1 MTGTDK
7 AMTKTLPLPRVLAV
21 LLAVFLLPLTA
32 LAVETTGS
40 LKGRVTDSSGTVL
53 PGITVTVA
61 SDSLIGGAR
70 TAITDDQGR
79 YRFPALPIGNYSVKA
94 EHEGFR
100 TMESRAYVG
109 IGADLT
115 VDFAMQLPT
124 AEETFVITD
133 IRPVVD
139 PSKTE
144 SGTTYDNHFLQNVPS
159 GRSYQGMTS
168 FVPGVTDAGSGNPN
182 VHGETLYS
190 NSYLLD
196 GVNITDPVTHTFST
210 NFNFDAIEAIE
221 IITGGYDPEYGQAT
235 GAIVNI
241 VTKSGGNE
249 LEVDSSLYY
258 QDFNLASGGKRTNG
272 DYSAANFNVNVG
284 GPVLKDRIWYFTSY
298 EFNRIVLTPTVLRNA
313 NTGTKEGDAEIA
325 TGHFLLGKLTWQLN
339 SSHKLTFQLQTDP
352 TTFENLDSDSTVFRS
367 AQTRRT
373 QGGANY
379 SATWDWVVSGST
391 LLRTQVGFVDSFLG
405 ETPQNNSLGEAS
417 HVNTLGDLT
426 NNSILYFLDRRQ
438 RLAAHSKITHFV
450 DDFFGSHELGAGI
463 DMMYDRSPYVASVNG
478 DAIYLDAGY
487 QTDGAGNILF
497 DDAGN
502 PVGNPNAKYVYDGT
516 LRTVTKGSL
525 VGFWIRDEWRPTSNL
540 LLKIGGRFDHSE
552 AYNDVGMTVIN
563 FNTFAPRL
571 YVSWDP
577 TKDQKTALTAGYGQ
591 FYDNGMLLVAD
602 FVNKRTFGGRIYEWD
617 GAQYTYASNFGGGGS
632 GFELKKLRAPVK
644 HEFQVGVE
652 REIASNVGVGAR
664 LIVSRSQYYFEDD
677 ETNLIWNA
685 DGSDA
690 IGFKNGVDEYIFSLG
705 TPAFSYRDYRGL
717 EFTIEKA
724 MADGWLVEG
733 SYVLSDA
740 TGTNSS
746 PISYFGDNPV
756 QNDILKKGELGYN
769 VGNALKIQTT
779 KELPFGFNIGAAY
792 MFETGYPYDRIY
804 YNNYYQNYY
813 DYRNVPGQFHY
824 EPFQSLDIRGQWQ
837 TRFGRNRLSVIAD
850 VFNVLDSRVV
860 TARQT
865 DYNPE
870 LSDDDPN
877 QTFGRVLARQRPL
890 RARVGLRYNF

>member
-1 MTGTDK
+1 MTRIFQ
-7 AMTKTLPLPRVLAV
+7 LSRVLAV
-21 LLAVFLLPLTA
+21 LVAVFLPLSA
-32 LAVETTGS
+32 LGVETTGA
-40 LKGRVTDSSGTVL
+40 LHGKVTDSSGTVL
-53 PGITVTVA
+53 PGITVTVTGE
-61 SDSLIGGAR
+61 SLIGGAR
-70 TAITDDQGR
+70 TAVTDDQGR
-79 YRFPALPIGNYSVKA
+79 FRFPALPVGNYTVKA

-100 TMESRAYVG
+100 TTESRTYVG
-109 IGADLT
+109 IGSDIT
-115 VDFAMQLPT
+115 VDFALQLPT

-133 IRPVVD
+133 VRPVVD

-144 SGTTYDNHFLQNVPS
+144 SGATYDSDFLQNVPS

-258 QDFNLASGGKRTNG
+258 QDYNLASGGKKSNG

-284 GPVLKDRIWYFTSY
+284 GPVLKDKIWFFTSY
-298 EFNRIVLTPTVLRNA
+298 EFNRIVLTPTILRNA
-313 NTGTKEGDAEIA
+313 NTGTKEAEPETAI
-325 TGHFLLGKLTWQLN
+325 GHFLLGKLTWQLN

-352 TTFENLDSDSTVFRS
+352 TTFENESGDSTVFRT
-367 AQTRRT
+367 AQTVRH

-379 SATWDWVVSGST
+379 SATWDWVLSGST
-391 LLRTQVGFVDSFLG
+391 LLRSQIGFVDSFLNEVPTG
-405 ETPQNNSLGEAS
+405 GSYTTPS

-426 NNSILYFLDRRQ
+426 NNSQLYYLDRRQ
-438 RLAAHSKITHFV
+438 RLVAHTKVTHFL
-450 DDFFGSHELGAGI
+450 DDLFGSHELGAGL
-463 DMMYDRSPYVASVNG
+463 DFMQDKSPYIASVNG
-478 DAIYLDAGY
+478 DAIYIDSGY
-487 QTDGAGNILF
+487 QTDGEGNIVF
-497 DDAGN
+497 DDDGN
-502 PVGNPNAKYVYDGT
+502 PVGNPTSKYEYDGT
-516 LRTVTKGSL
+516 LRTVTRGSL
-525 VGFWIRDEWRPTSNL
+525 VGLWLRDEWRPTSNL
-540 LLKIGGRFDHSE
+540 LLKVGARFDHSE
-552 AYNDVGMTVIN
+552 AYNDVGTSVIN
-563 FNTFAPRL
+563 FNTIAPRL

-577 TKDQKTALTAGYGQ
+577 TNDQKTALTAGYGQ

-602 FVNKRTFGGRIYEWD
+602 FVNKRTFGGRIYDWD
-617 GAQYTYASNFGGGGS
+617 GSQYTYAGNFGGGGS
-632 GFELKKLRAPVK
+632 GFELKNLRAPVK
-644 HEFQVGVE
+644 HEFQLGVE
-652 REIASNVGVGAR
+652 RELASNLGVGAR
-664 LIVSRSQYYFEDD
+664 LIFSRSQYYFEDD
-677 ETNLIWNA
+677 ESNLIWNA

-717 EFTIEKA
+717 EFTLEKA

-740 TGTNSS
+740 TGTNTE

-779 KELPFGFNIGAAY
+779 KELPLGFTVGAAY
-792 MFETGYPYDRIY
+792 MFESGYPYDRIY
-804 YNNYYQNYY
+804 YNTYYQDYY
-813 DYRNVPGQFHY
+813 DYRGEPGQFHY

-837 TRFGRNRLSVIAD
+837 TKFGRNRLSVIAD
-850 VFNVLDSRVV
+850 VFNILDSRTV
-860 TARQT
+860 TLRETA
-865 DYNPE
+865 YNPE

-877 QTFGRVLARQRPL
+877 QTFGRPLARQRPL
-890 RARVGLRYNF
+890 RARIGLRYNF